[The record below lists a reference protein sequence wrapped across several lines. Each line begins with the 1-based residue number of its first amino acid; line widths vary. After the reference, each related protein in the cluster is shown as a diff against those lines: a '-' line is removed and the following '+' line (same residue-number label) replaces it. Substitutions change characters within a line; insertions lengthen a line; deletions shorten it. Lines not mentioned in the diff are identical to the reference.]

1 MKDEII
7 RVLNELK
14 EKRTHCQCSRDK
26 VVEKTYFEQVIK
38 MISALP
44 ESVDIPEYIQ
54 KEQDAVPVR
63 NNDLRIRYTVYG
75 YAVAI
80 AKKVRNEERS
90 VV

>member
-1 MKDEII
+1 MSSVKDEII

-14 EKRTHCQCSRDK
+14 AKRTHCQCSRDK
-26 VVEKTYFEQVIK
+26 VVEKTYFEQVIR

-44 ESVDIPEYIQ
+44 EGMDIAEYIK

-80 AKKVRNEERS
+80 ATKVQHEE
-90 VV
+90 